1 MWGKSGIKGDAPD
14 RQGREMI
21 DDNENGNGNGAT
33 DEPRPKIKRG
43 TNPEFLANQW
53 KPGQSG
59 NPKGRPK
66 SATISEEIR
75 AALEEF
81 IKHGGQNL
89 STREAIAQ
97 VIIKQALA
105 GRYTFVKE
113 IMDRTEGKV
122 AEKMEM
128 SGPGGE
134 KLFDV
139 IDLAAQDD
147 RETFYKLLQRGPIN
161 GGD

>member
-1 MWGKSGIKGDAPD
+1 
-14 RQGREMI
+14 MI
-21 DDNENGNGNGAT
+21 DDNEKGNGNGAT
-33 DEPRPKIKRG
+33 DEPHRIKRG

-113 IMDRTEGKV
+113 IMDRTEGRLPKKWKCPV
-122 AEKMEM
+122 
-128 SGPGGE
+128 P
-134 KLFDV
+134 
-139 IDLAAQDD
+139 AA
-147 RETFYKLLQRGPIN
+147 RNFLTL
-161 GGD
+161 